1 MLYSKLKSVIIGCVM
16 GMGLLAPITIHA
28 QVEVIDNP
36 VLINE
41 EGNIEIMQFLEGEE
55 LSLEQVVKAF
65 KGYEAGEVALERIG
79 TYIDEPHLDAK
90 IDTLMGDNPEQRF
103 KTREGVLEW
112 IRSEDGVATLQFLEA
127 MLEAERQENL
137 EKALSLEPTESITA
151 NTLELGTTETIKI
164 QSNTPQA
171 PEPIHS
177 VDSAI
182 PFMYLIY
189 AMPVLGLVIGVVGG
203 RYYLSK
209 QADTGESDVQ
219 NSIDNQEDSEDLD
232 DSDDLYTELGIDKS
246 VMTGYTKPKQT
257 DRDD

>member
-16 GMGLLAPITIHA
+16 GMSLLAPITTHA
-28 QVEVIDNP
+28 QVEIIDNP

-41 EGNIEIMQFLEGEE
+41 EGNIEIMQFLDGEE

-65 KGYEAGEVALERIG
+65 KGYDAGEVALERIG
-79 TYIDEPHLDAK
+79 TYIGEPHLDAK

-112 IRSEDGVATLQFLEA
+112 IRSEDGRIMLQFLEE

-137 EKALSLEPTESITA
+137 EKALSLEPTEAVTA
-151 NTLELGTTETIKI
+151 DTLELGTTETIKI

-171 PEPIHS
+171 PEPITTN
-177 VDSAI
+177 SANSAS

-203 RYYLSK
+203 RYYLSSRN
-209 QADTGESDVQ
+209 T
-219 NSIDNQEDSEDLD
+219 
-232 DSDDLYTELGIDKS
+232 T
-246 VMTGYTKPKQT
+246 
-257 DRDD
+257 

>member
-1 MLYSKLKSVIIGCVM
+1 MLYSKLKSVIVGCVM
-16 GMGLLAPITIHA
+16 GMSLIAPITIHA

-41 EGNIEIMQFLEGEE
+41 EGNIEVMQFLEGEE

-79 TYIDEPHLDAK
+79 TYIGEPHLDAK
-90 IDTLMGDNPEQRF
+90 IDALMGDDPAQRF

-112 IRSEDGVATLQFLEA
+112 IRSDEGRGLLQFLEKI
-127 MLEAERQENL
+127 LEEERQENL
-137 EKALSLEPTESITA
+137 EAALNLEPKDTDSV
-151 NTLELGTTETIKI
+151 NTLELGSTETIKL
-164 QSNTPQA
+164 QNNQPQVTTQTNSYQ
-171 PEPIHS
+171 PP
-177 VDSAI
+177 
-182 PFMYLIY
+182 MYLLYIL
-189 AMPVLGLVIGVVGG
+189 PFLGLGAGVFGG
-203 RYYLSK
+203 RYYLSTL
-209 QADTGESDVQ
+209 DDSDGPY
-219 NSIDNQEDSEDLD
+219 SEDNQEDLDDSEDSD

>member
-16 GMGLLAPITIHA
+16 GMSLIAPITTHA
-28 QVEVIDNP
+28 QVEIVDNP

-41 EGNIEIMQFLEGEE
+41 EGNIEVMQFLEGEE

-79 TYIDEPHLDAK
+79 TYIGEPHLDAK
-90 IDTLMGDNPEQRF
+90 IDALMGDDPAQRF

-112 IRSEDGVATLQFLEA
+112 IRSEDGRIMLQFLEE

-137 EKALSLEPTESITA
+137 EKALSLEPTEA
-151 NTLELGTTETIKI
+151 VKENNLELGSTETIKI

-171 PEPIHS
+171 PEPEPITTN
-177 VDSAI
+177 SAS

-189 AMPVLGLVIGVVGG
+189 AMPVLGLIIGVVGG
-203 RYYLSK
+203 CYYLSK

-219 NSIDNQEDSEDLD
+219 NSIDDQEDLD
-232 DSDDLYTELGIDKS
+232 DSDDLYTELGIDKF

>member
-1 MLYSKLKSVIIGCVM
+1 MLFSKLKSVIIGCLM
-16 GMGLLAPITIHA
+16 GMSLVVPITIHA
-28 QVEVIDNP
+28 QVEIIDNP

-41 EGNIEIMQFLEGEE
+41 EGNIEVMQFLEGEE

-79 TYIDEPHLDAK
+79 TYIGEPHLDAK
-90 IDTLMGDNPEQRF
+90 IDALMGDNPEQRF

-127 MLEAERQENL
+127 RLEAERQENL
-137 EKALSLEPTESITA
+137 EKALSLEPTEAVTS

-164 QSNTPQA
+164 QSNTPQET
-171 PEPIHS
+171 EPTNS

-209 QADTGESDVQ
+209 QAD
-219 NSIDNQEDSEDLD
+219 
-232 DSDDLYTELGIDKS
+232 
-246 VMTGYTKPKQT
+246 
-257 DRDD
+257 

>member
-16 GMGLLAPITIHA
+16 GMSLFAPITTHA
-28 QVEVIDNP
+28 QVEIIEDP

-90 IDTLMGDNPEQRF
+90 IDVLMGDNPAQRF

-112 IRSEDGVATLQFLEA
+112 LRSEDGRTMLQFLEE

-137 EKALSLEPTESITA
+137 EKALNLEPTEVITE
-151 NTLELGTTETIKI
+151 NTLELGSTETVTI

-171 PEPIHS
+171 PETTTTHS
-177 VDSAI
+177 AS

-189 AMPVLGLVIGVVGG
+189 AIPVLGLVIGVVGG
-203 RYYLSK
+203 RYYLST
-209 QADTGESDVQ
+209 QSNTGESDVQ
-219 NSIDNQEDSEDLD
+219 NSLDDPEDSEDLD

-246 VMTGYTKPKQT
+246 VMKGYTKPKQT

>member
-16 GMGLLAPITIHA
+16 GMSLLAPITTHA
-28 QVEVIDNP
+28 QVEIIDNP

-55 LSLEQVVKAF
+55 LSLEQVVKAV
-65 KGYEAGEVALERIG
+65 KGYDAGEVALERIG
-79 TYIDEPHLDAK
+79 TYIGEPHLDAK
-90 IDTLMGDNPEQRF
+90 IDALMGDNPEQRF

-112 IRSEDGVATLQFLEA
+112 IRSEDGRIMLQFLEE

-137 EKALSLEPTESITA
+137 DKALSLEPTEAVTA

-164 QSNTPQA
+164 QSNTPQET
-171 PEPIHS
+171 EPTNS

-209 QADTGESDVQ
+209 QANTGESDVQ
-219 NSIDNQEDSEDLD
+219 NSIDDQE

-246 VMTGYTKPKQT
+246 VMTGYTKLKQT

>member
-1 MLYSKLKSVIIGCVM
+1 MLYSKLKSAIIGCVM
-16 GMGLLAPITIHA
+16 GMSLLAPITTHA
-28 QVEVIDNP
+28 QVEIIEDP

-90 IDTLMGDNPEQRF
+90 IDVLMGDNPAQRF

-112 IRSEDGVATLQFLEA
+112 IRSEDGRTMLQFLEE

-137 EKALSLEPTESITA
+137 EKALSLEPTEAITD
-151 NTLELGTTETIKI
+151 NTLELGSTETVTI
-164 QSNTPQA
+164 QSATSQE
-171 PEPIHS
+171 PELTHS
-177 VDSAI
+177 ANSAS

-189 AMPVLGLVIGVVGG
+189 AIPVLGLVIGVVGG

-219 NSIDNQEDSEDLD
+219 TSKDDQEDTDDLD

-246 VMTGYTKPKQT
+246 VMKGYTKPKQT